1 MTELVSAIG
10 LVLVAE
16 GLLYALAPNAAKRLA
31 ESVREMSPDSL
42 RSGGVIAV
50 AIGVAVVWLARG

>member
-16 GLLYALAPNAAKRLA
+16 GLLYALAPNLAKRLA
-31 ESVREMSPDSL
+31 ESVRDLAPDSL
-42 RSGGVIAV
+42 RTGGVVAV
-50 AIGVAVVWLARG
+50 AIGVGIVWLARG